1 MAVTMGTNA
10 SGVLLLP
17 WRFAIHYEY
26 LVVTKGMSMLNSL
39 EEFGE
44 SLQTTLNQEANAH
57 TELGWEL

>member
-1 MAVTMGTNA
+1 M
-10 SGVLLLP
+10 
-17 WRFAIHYEY
+17 HYEY